1 MQKLMIFIIIV
12 LQIFKDIIHQISAL
26 QLSIPCS
33 SMANSVTSNSNKNAT
48 STSKLI

>member
-33 SMANSVTSNSNKNAT
+33 SMAIQLPQTQIKMPLVLQN
-48 STSKLI
+48 

>member
-33 SMANSVTSNSNKNAT
+33 SWQIQLPQTQIKMPLVLQN
-48 STSKLI
+48 